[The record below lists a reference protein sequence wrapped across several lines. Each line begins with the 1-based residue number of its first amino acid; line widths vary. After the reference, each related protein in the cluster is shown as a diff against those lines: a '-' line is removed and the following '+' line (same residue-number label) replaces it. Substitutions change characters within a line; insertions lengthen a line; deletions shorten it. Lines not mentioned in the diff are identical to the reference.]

1 LTAQT
6 GRGAKGI
13 SARDETVVVPASSSQ
28 KASGKAPVPVA
39 QSVSRAIVDEATKRS
54 GKINLKK
61 ILISFFTFTLSF
73 CGGSSINLLG
83 II

>member
-54 GKINLKK
+54 GKI
-61 ILISFFTFTLSF
+61 T
-73 CGGSSINLLG
+73 
-83 II
+83 